1 MNGGQHKFQW
11 GQTPNALNTF
21 CEIADAEKCSICSD
35 RYFLQ
40 QNVFAT
46 EKLDGTNVAKD
57 ETGQMYGRRCF
68 IDRNTKLYQKVSL
81 EKVKQADINNL
92 KINLCNEVSVDQDK
106 IKKFLVYGEL
116 MCNSK
121 YDYNERD
128 IVGEWMVFGAM
139 IDVATNC
146 FDQVFEKLNKAGFA
160 VKPELDGEKI
170 RIFASTKFFAL
181 VTKCE
186 MKTVNVI
193 SSSDSISKIV
203 SDNLEDMKRGKLE
216 GIIFTIIS
224 HNTNEGYKVV
234 KWKGAHEVQPVAVQ
248 NLSNVVELIKNK
260 EIFVVDEV
268 KMFYNNLRDVAFVG
282 SDTNPLVKNSKN
294 KKHNNNNNNN
304 NNINNNNNNNNNNN
318 INKKTKT
325 VSSND
330 KKMIIDGIYHS
341 MGKFDDIA
349 HYSAKGSNEIEK
361 YIKLLQDESMKHY
374 IEEKL
379 IGEDFEDKEN
389 VTNFINSSVV
399 SIVNK
404 MHKLV

>member
-1 MNGGQHKFQW
+1 MTSYPSMTFNMNGGQHKFQW
-11 GQTPNALNTF
+11 GQTPNALYTF
-21 CEIADAEKCSICSD
+21 CDIAEKCSSSSD
-35 RYFLQ
+35 KYFLQ

-68 IDRNTKLYQKVSL
+68 IDRDRESYQKTSL
-81 EKVKQADINNL
+81 KKVKQADINNL
-92 KINLCNEVSVDQDK
+92 KIYLCNEVSVDQDK
-106 IKKFLVYGEL
+106 IKKFLLYGEL
-116 MCNSK
+116 MCNSGK

-146 FDQVFEKLNKAGFA
+146 FDQVFEKLYKAGFA
-160 VKPELDGEKI
+160 VAPELDGEKI

-181 VTKCE
+181 VTKCG

-193 SSSDSISKIV
+193 SSSDSISQIV
-203 SDNLEDMKRGKLE
+203 STNLEDMKRGKLE

-224 HNTNEGYKVV
+224 HKTNAGYKVV
-234 KWKGAHEVQPVAVQ
+234 KWKGAHEVQPGAVQ

-260 EIFVVDEV
+260 NIIVVDEV
-268 KMFYNNLRDVAFVG
+268 KMFYNNLVDVAFVG

-294 KKHNNNNNNN
+294 KKH
-304 NNINNNNNNNNNNN
+304 INNNNNNNNNNN
-318 INKKTKT
+318 INKKTA
-325 VSSND
+325 SSND
-330 KKMIIDGIYHS
+330 KKMIIAGIYHS
-341 MGKFDDIA
+341 MDKFDDIA

-404 MHKLV
+404 MHKII